1 MASWKLDKMKGTA
14 RIFRLAGSYM
24 VEQQQL
30 QWVAVMMKRSDTE
43 GGSREAMTRCRW
55 MDGVKCKA
63 LFKYPP
69 QAPTAKLSATEHWD
83 GVLGRAKRM
92 SEE

>member
-1 MASWKLDKMKGTA
+1 MASWQQRKMKGTA

-24 VEQQQL
+24 LEQ
-30 QWVAVMMKRSDTE
+30 QWVAVMMKGSD
-43 GGSREAMTRCRW
+43 RATRKAAVERQCLTWCRW

-69 QAPTAKLSATEHWD
+69 QAPTAKLSATD
-83 GVLGRAKRM
+83 GSSKEDVGRINN
-92 SEE
+92 